1 MIKGRGPKER
11 EGPTMDKKEGMIM
24 TRRIASDSEN
34 NHPEGIIFTGASAFP
49 LMATPISSLDHM
61 EAYLCFFPCLHKFLP
76 VICTR

>member
-34 NHPEGIIFTGASAFP
+34 NHPEGPTGAGQ
-49 LMATPISSLDHM
+49 
-61 EAYLCFFPCLHKFLP
+61 
-76 VICTR
+76 